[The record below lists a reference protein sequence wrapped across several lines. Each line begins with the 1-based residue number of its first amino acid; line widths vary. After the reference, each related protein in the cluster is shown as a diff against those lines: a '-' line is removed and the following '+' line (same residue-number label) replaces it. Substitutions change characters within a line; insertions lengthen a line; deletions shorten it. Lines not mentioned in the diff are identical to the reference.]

1 MLKVRKE
8 LKQYAGDEVKCTAI
22 FKKISKVK
30 NGTGVKTV
38 LLVDVSVNDNVTID
52 HMWIIKK
59 SLNVDPLFFDGMN
72 GKELSFK
79 AVIDTYKKVYDKKI
93 IKDYC
98 LTNIKNIC
106 WL

>member
-1 MLKVRKE
+1 MLKVREE

-59 SLNVDPLFFDGMN
+59 SLNVDPLFFRWYER
-72 GKELSFK
+72 KRTKF
-79 AVIDTYKKVYDKKI
+79 
-93 IKDYC
+93 
-98 LTNIKNIC
+98 
-106 WL
+106 